1 MNRAE
6 SRKIVMNIFLGFKSF
21 TSRKRVPES
30 FFSGHASLSSHMM
43 QNFLKQCFLCH
54 FLLNFFDFNN
64 ILISMKEDAVHISVN
79 TVNTSGRV
87 LMLVM
92 TACGKF
98 TFNWILIVRTLL
110 LSLPI
115 QLSN

>member
-1 MNRAE
+1 
-6 SRKIVMNIFLGFKSF
+6 
-21 TSRKRVPES
+21 
-30 FFSGHASLSSHMM
+30 
-43 QNFLKQCFLCH
+43 
-54 FLLNFFDFNN
+54 
-64 ILISMKEDAVHISVN
+64 MKEDAVHISVN